1 MRYDPVS
8 QTFVADDYRL
18 QDHLDFKR
26 QHADINYQKLHA
38 QLNEMKDEN
47 MYALLTVEEAKYFL
61 KTLCDPNANQSW
73 KDAMFSCTDSM
84 SSFAGNIAESLS
96 VGRIAMEMRGFGIT
110 ATEYVGRNG
119 NRYIRLSGYP
129 GIRRYLDAT
138 RYLIDNHRIVDMGI
152 GTRGIENGIITGA
165 RFCIVFSG
173 AYRAVELL
181 LKDEYGLADFFVNLT
196 MDMAKLAVSVGIA
209 WGAKVLATSIMT
221 TGGSV
226 LAIAGGIFLLGL
238 GLGISYG
245 LYLLDNELK
254 ISEKIIKHLKS
265 YREHNAPYH
274 PDQFFNAWGRYSR
287 G

>member
-8 QTFVADDYRL
+8 QTFVEDDYRL

-47 MYALLTVEEAKYFL
+47 MYALLTVEEAQYFL

-73 KDAMFSCTDSM
+73 KDAMFSCTDPM

-96 VGRIAMEMRGFGIT
+96 VGRIAMELRGFGVT

-129 GIRRYLDAT
+129 GIRRYLNAT
-138 RYLIDNHRIVDMGI
+138 RYLIDNQRILDIGI
-152 GTRGIENGIITGA
+152 GTRGIETGIVNGA
-165 RFCIVFSG
+165 RFCIVFSA

-181 LKDEYGLADFFVNLT
+181 LKDEYGLTDFFVNLT
-196 MDMAKLAVSVGIA
+196 MDMAKLAVSI
-209 WGAKVLATSIMT
+209 GATWWLKTTATAAML
-221 TGGSV
+221 TGSSV
-226 LAIAGGIFLLGL
+226 LIIAGGIFLFGV
-238 GLGISYG
+238 GIAFA
-245 LYLLDNELK
+245 LFWLDNKYK
-254 ISEKIIKHLKS
+254 ISESIIKNMKS
-265 YREHNAPYH
+265 YKSHNSPYH
-274 PDQFFNAWGRYSR
+274 ADQFFNTWGRLSH

>member
-1 MRYDPVS
+1 MRYAPVS
-8 QTFVADDYRL
+8 QTFVEDDYRL

-47 MYALLTVEEAKYFL
+47 MYALLTVEEAQYFL

-73 KDAMFSCTDSM
+73 KDAMFSCTDPM

-96 VGRIAMEMRGFGIT
+96 VGRIAMELRGFGVT

-129 GIRRYLDAT
+129 GIRRYLNAT
-138 RYLIDNHRIVDMGI
+138 RYLIDNQRILDIGI
-152 GTRGIENGIITGA
+152 GTRGIENGIIGGA
-165 RFCIVFSG
+165 RFCIVFAA

-181 LKDEYGLADFFVNLT
+181 LKDEYGLTDFFVNLT
-196 MDMAKLAVSVGIA
+196 MNMAKLAVSIGVA
-209 WGAKVLATSIMT
+209 WGAKTVATGFMVA
-221 TGGSV
+221 GSSV
-226 LAIAGGIFLLGL
+226 VGIAIGVFAIGLFVSFLLYW
-238 GLGISYG
+238 I
-245 LYLLDNELK
+245 DTEFK

-265 YREHNAPYH
+265 YKIHNSPYH
-274 PDQFFNAWGRYSR
+274 PDQFFNTWGRLSR

>member
-8 QTFVADDYRL
+8 QTFVEDDYRL

-47 MYALLTVEEAKYFL
+47 MYALLTVEEAQYFL

-73 KDAMFSCTDSM
+73 KDAIFSCTDPM

-96 VGRIAMEMRGFGIT
+96 VGRIAMELRGFGVT

-119 NRYIRLSGYP
+119 NAYIRLSGYA
-129 GIRRYLDAT
+129 GIRPFLNAT
-138 RYLIDNHRIVDMGI
+138 RYQIDNPRILDIGI
-152 GTRGIENGIITGA
+152 GTRGIENGIIGGA
-165 RFCIVFSG
+165 RFCIVFAA

-181 LKDEYGLADFFVNLT
+181 LKDEYGLTDFFVNLT
-196 MDMAKLAVSVGIA
+196 MDMAKLAVSI
-209 WGAKVLATSIMT
+209 GATWWLKTTATAAML
-221 TGGSV
+221 TGSSV
-226 LAIAGGIFLLGL
+226 LIIAGGIFLFGV
-238 GLGISYG
+238 GITFA
-245 LYLLDNELK
+245 LFWLDNKYK
-254 ISEKIIKHLKS
+254 ISESIIKNMKS
-265 YREHNAPYH
+265 YKSHNSPYH
-274 PDQFFNAWGRYSR
+274 ADQFFNTWGRLSH

>member
-8 QTFVADDYRL
+8 QTFVEDDYRL

-26 QHADINYQKLHA
+26 QHADINYQKLHT

-47 MYALLTVEEAKYFL
+47 MYALLTVEEAQYFL

-73 KDAMFSCTDSM
+73 KDAMFSCTDPM

-96 VGRIAMEMRGFGIT
+96 VGRIVMELRGFGVT

-129 GIRRYLDAT
+129 GIRRYLNAT
-138 RYLIDNHRIVDMGI
+138 RYLIDNHRILDIGI
-152 GTRGIENGIITGA
+152 GTRGIETGIVNGA
-165 RFCIVFSG
+165 RFCIVFSA

-181 LKDEYGLADFFVNLT
+181 LKDEYGLTDFFVNLT

-209 WGAKVLATSIMT
+209 WGAKTIATSLMI

-226 LAIAGGIFLLGL
+226 IAIAGGIFLLGL
-238 GLGISYG
+238 GISYG
-245 LYLLDNELK
+245 LYRLDSELK
-254 ISEKIIKHLKS
+254 ISERIIKHLKS
-265 YREHNAPYH
+265 YKEHNAPYH
-274 PDQFFNAWGRYSR
+274 PDQFFNTWGRYSR

>member
-8 QTFVADDYRL
+8 QTFVEDDYRL

-47 MYALLTVEEAKYFL
+47 MYALLTVEEAQYFL

-73 KDAMFSCTDSM
+73 KDAMFSCTDPM

-96 VGRIAMEMRGFGIT
+96 VGRIVMELRGFGVT

-129 GIRRYLDAT
+129 GIRRYLNAT
-138 RYLIDNHRIVDMGI
+138 RYLIDNQRILDIGI
-152 GTRGIENGIITGA
+152 GTRGIENGIIGGA
-165 RFCIVFSG
+165 RFCIVFAA

-181 LKDEYGLADFFVNLT
+181 LKDEYGLTDFFVNLT
-196 MDMAKLAVSVGIA
+196 MDMAKLAVSIGVA
-209 WGAKVLATSIMT
+209 WGAKTVATGFMVA
-221 TGGSV
+221 GSSV
-226 LAIAGGIFLLGL
+226 VGIAIGVFAIGLFVSFLLYW
-238 GLGISYG
+238 I
-245 LYLLDNELK
+245 DTEFK

-265 YREHNAPYH
+265 YKIHNSPYH
-274 PDQFFNAWGRYSR
+274 PDQFFNTWGRLSR

>member
-8 QTFVADDYRL
+8 QTFVDDDYRL

-47 MYALLTVEEAKYFL
+47 MYALLTVEEAQYFL

-73 KDAMFSCTDSM
+73 KDAMFSCTDPM
-84 SSFAGNIAESLS
+84 SSFAGNIAEALS
-96 VGRIAMEMRGFGIT
+96 VGRIAMELRGFGVT

-129 GIRRYLDAT
+129 GIRRYLNAT
-138 RYLIDNHRIVDMGI
+138 RYLIDNQRILDIGI
-152 GTRGIENGIITGA
+152 GTRGIENGIIGGA
-165 RFCIVFSG
+165 RFCIVFAA

-181 LKDEYGLADFFVNLT
+181 LKDEYGLTDFFVNLT
-196 MDMAKLAVSVGIA
+196 MDMAKLAVSTGVA
-209 WGAKVLATSIMT
+209 WGAKTIATGFMVA
-221 TGGSV
+221 GSSV
-226 LAIAGGIFLLGL
+226 VGIAIAVFAIGLFVSLL
-238 GLGISYG
+238 
-245 LYLLDNELK
+245 LYWIDTEFK
-254 ISEKIIKHLKS
+254 ISEKTIKHLKS
-265 YREHNAPYH
+265 YKIHNSPYH
-274 PDQFFNAWGRYSR
+274 PDQFFNTWGRLSR

>member
-8 QTFVADDYRL
+8 QTFVEDDYRL

-47 MYALLTVEEAKYFL
+47 MYALLTVEEAQYFL

-73 KDAMFSCTDSM
+73 KDAMFSCTDPM

-96 VGRIAMEMRGFGIT
+96 VGRIVMELRGFGVT

-129 GIRRYLDAT
+129 GIRRYLNAT
-138 RYLIDNHRIVDMGI
+138 RYLIDNQRILDIGI
-152 GTRGIENGIITGA
+152 GTRGIENGIIGGA
-165 RFCIVFSG
+165 RFCIVFAA

-181 LKDEYGLADFFVNLT
+181 LKDEYGLTDFFVNLT
-196 MDMAKLAVSVGIA
+196 MDMAKLAVSIGVA
-209 WGAKVLATSIMT
+209 WGAKTVATGFMVA
-221 TGGSV
+221 GSSV
-226 LAIAGGIFLLGL
+226 VGIAIGVFAIGLFVSFLLYW
-238 GLGISYG
+238 I
-245 LYLLDNELK
+245 DTEFK
-254 ISEKIIKHLKS
+254 ISEKIIKHFKS
-265 YREHNAPYH
+265 YKIHNSPYH
-274 PDQFFNAWGRYSR
+274 PDQFFNTWGRLSR

>member
-8 QTFVADDYRL
+8 QTFVEDDYRL

-47 MYALLTVEEAKYFL
+47 MYALLTVEEAQYFL

-73 KDAMFSCTDSM
+73 KDAMFSCTDPM

-96 VGRIAMEMRGFGIT
+96 VGRIAMELRGFGVT

-129 GIRRYLDAT
+129 GIRRYLNAT
-138 RYLIDNHRIVDMGI
+138 RYLIDNQRILDIGI
-152 GTRGIENGIITGA
+152 GTRGIENGIIGGA
-165 RFCIVFSG
+165 RFCIVFAA

-181 LKDEYGLADFFVNLT
+181 LKDEYGLTDFFVNLT
-196 MDMAKLAVSVGIA
+196 MDMAKLAVSIGVA
-209 WGAKVLATSIMT
+209 WGAKTVATGFMVA
-221 TGGSV
+221 GSSV
-226 LAIAGGIFLLGL
+226 VGIAIGVFAIGLFVSFLLYW
-238 GLGISYG
+238 I
-245 LYLLDNELK
+245 DTEFK
-254 ISEKIIKHLKS
+254 ISEKIIKHFKS
-265 YREHNAPYH
+265 YKIHNSPYH
-274 PDQFFNAWGRYSR
+274 PDQFFNTWGRLSR

>member
-8 QTFVADDYRL
+8 QTFVDDDYRL

-26 QHADINYQKLHA
+26 QHADINYEKLHA

-47 MYALLTVEEAKYFL
+47 MYALLTVEEAQYFL

-73 KDAMFSCTDSM
+73 KDAMFSCTDPM
-84 SSFAGNIAESLS
+84 SSFAGNIAEALS
-96 VGRIAMEMRGFGIT
+96 VGRIAMELRGFGVT

-129 GIRRYLDAT
+129 GIRRYLNAT
-138 RYLIDNHRIVDMGI
+138 RYLIDNQRILDIGI
-152 GTRGIENGIITGA
+152 GTRGIENGIIGGA
-165 RFCIVFSG
+165 RFCIVFAA

-181 LKDEYGLADFFVNLT
+181 LKDEYGLTDFFVNLT
-196 MDMAKLAVSVGIA
+196 MDMAKLAVSTGVA
-209 WGAKVLATSIMT
+209 WGAKTIATGFMVA
-221 TGGSV
+221 GSSV
-226 LAIAGGIFLLGL
+226 VGIAIAVFAIGLFVSLL
-238 GLGISYG
+238 
-245 LYLLDNELK
+245 LYWIDTEFQ

-265 YREHNAPYH
+265 YKIHNSPYH
-274 PDQFFNAWGRYSR
+274 PDQFFNTWGRLSR

>member
-8 QTFVADDYRL
+8 QTFVDDDYRL

-47 MYALLTVEEAKYFL
+47 MYALLTVEEAQYFL

-73 KDAMFSCTDSM
+73 KDAMFSCTDPM
-84 SSFAGNIAESLS
+84 SSFAGNIAEALS
-96 VGRIAMEMRGFGIT
+96 VGRIAMELRGFGVT

-129 GIRRYLDAT
+129 GIRRYLNAT
-138 RYLIDNHRIVDMGI
+138 RYLIDNQRILDIGI
-152 GTRGIENGIITGA
+152 GTRGIENGIIGGA
-165 RFCIVFSG
+165 RFCIVFAA

-181 LKDEYGLADFFVNLT
+181 LKDAYGLTDFFVNLT
-196 MDMAKLAVSVGIA
+196 MDMAKLAVSTGVA
-209 WGAKVLATSIMT
+209 WGAKTIATGFMVA
-221 TGGSV
+221 GSSV
-226 LAIAGGIFLLGL
+226 VGIAIAVFAIGLFVSLL
-238 GLGISYG
+238 
-245 LYLLDNELK
+245 LYWIDTEFQ

-265 YREHNAPYH
+265 YKIHNSPYH
-274 PDQFFNAWGRYSR
+274 PDQFFNTWGRLSR